1 MIRSDRWILQS
12 RKNVRNFDP
21 VKIEIDRAH
30 TEHTE
35 VTKTIYLL
43 GITMGDELSFK
54 ERISELCIR
63 ASKQLNTITYLQKTM
78 GKEQNSKL

>member
-21 VKIEIDRAH
+21 VKIDIDRAH

-35 VTKTIYLL
+35 VTKTQYI
-43 GITMGDELSFK
+43 
-54 ERISELCIR
+54 C
-63 ASKQLNTITYLQKTM
+63 
-78 GKEQNSKL
+78 

>member
-1 MIRSDRWILQS
+1 MIRTDRWILQS

-21 VKIEIDRAH
+21 VKIEIDREH

-43 GITMGDELSFK
+43 GITMGEELNFK
-54 ERISELCIR
+54 EHISELCIR

-78 GKEQNSKL
+78 VKEQNSKL